1 MLTLKR
7 KQFNEYF
14 FNMRE
19 TSNLIWGFTEAHFP
33 IEALSRL
40 LSPYAMVELKQVH
53 ADTLR
58 LSSQITPGMSDT
70 PGTEGDGI
78 ILDQRQT
85 VAIIKTADCTP
96 LFFWD
101 KEGAVGGVVHIG
113 WKGLLKG
120 IERKL
125 LEVLREKFPAV
136 DLGRLNFYLG
146 PSIET
151 KCYEVGPDLYEAFS
165 IKTYRDEIFYPFSP
179 RAAGMPGTPRNPET
193 IGTTGTT
200 GDKNS
205 PDGNQSKNRPG
216 MGEAGTRK
224 YRMDVKKGIR
234 LSLREGGI
242 RNRQIWESGLCT
254 FCEVGRLPSYRR
266 SPETDDRVY
275 NFLVLK

>member
-1 MLTLKR
+1 
-7 KQFNEYF
+7 
-14 FNMRE
+14 
-19 TSNLIWGFTEAHFP
+19 
-33 IEALSRL
+33 
-40 LSPYAMVELKQVH
+40 MVELKQVH

-58 LSSQITPGMSDT
+58 FSSQITPGISDT

-78 ILDQRQT
+78 ILDQKQT

-101 KEGAVGGVVHIG
+101 KGGAVGGVVHIG

-125 LEVLREKFPAV
+125 LEVLREKFPVV

-146 PSIET
+146 PSIER

-165 IKTYRDEIFYPFSP
+165 IKTYRDKIFYPFSP
-179 RAAGMPGTPRNPET
+179 GTAEETNSSGGNHLPRKAGATEPG
-193 IGTTGTT
+193 
-200 GDKNS
+200 S
-205 PDGNQSKNRPG
+205 
-216 MGEAGTRK
+216 RK

-234 LSLREGGI
+234 LSLKEGGI
-242 RNRQIWESGLCT
+242 KSHQIRESGLCT
-254 FCEVGRLPSYRR
+254 FCEVDRLPSYRR
-266 SPETDDRVY
+266 SPEIDGRIY